1 MENFRLNALHEIFLP
16 HYAHLLDGKVALIL
30 GKKKKKKNNN
40 NKMGMKQ
47 QPKTNIQTYTIK
59 QTHLDQVM
67 HLSFY
72 WEKNNDLTGFF
83 KAFDPP
89 FHIFENLK
97 TWK

>member
-1 MENFRLNALHEIFLP
+1 MLYTQFFSHTMLIYKRERQLLFLE
-16 HYAHLLDGKVALIL
+16 
-30 GKKKKKKNNN
+30 KKKKKKNNN
-40 NKMGMKQ
+40 KMGLKQ

>member
-1 MENFRLNALHEIFLP
+1 MFYTQFFSHTMLIYKRERQLLFLE
-16 HYAHLLDGKVALIL
+16 
-30 GKKKKKKNNN
+30 KKKKNS

-47 QPKTNIQTYTIK
+47 QPKTNIQTHTIK

>member
-1 MENFRLNALHEIFLP
+1 MLYTKFFSHTMLIYKRERQLLFLE
-16 HYAHLLDGKVALIL
+16 
-30 GKKKKKKNNN
+30 KKKKKKNNN
-40 NKMGMKQ
+40 KMGLKQ

>member
-1 MENFRLNALHEIFLP
+1 MLYTQFFSHTMLIYKRERQLLFLE
-16 HYAHLLDGKVALIL
+16 
-30 GKKKKKKNNN
+30 KKKKKKNNN
-40 NKMGMKQ
+40 KMGLKQ

-67 HLSFY
+67 QLSFY

>member
-1 MENFRLNALHEIFLP
+1 MLYTQFFSHTMLIYKRERQLLFL
-16 HYAHLLDGKVALIL
+16 
-30 GKKKKKKNNN
+30 KKKRKKKDS

-47 QPKTNIQTYTIK
+47 QPKTNIQTHTIK

-72 WEKNNDLTGFF
+72 WKKNNDLTGFF

>member
-1 MENFRLNALHEIFLP
+1 MLYTQFFSHTMLIYKRERQLLFLE
-16 HYAHLLDGKVALIL
+16 
-30 GKKKKKKNNN
+30 KKRKKKNNN
-40 NKMGMKQ
+40 KMGLKQ

-67 HLSFY
+67 YLSFY

>member
-1 MENFRLNALHEIFLP
+1 MLYTKFFSHIMLIYKRERQLLFLE
-16 HYAHLLDGKVALIL
+16 
-30 GKKKKKKNNN
+30 KKKKKKNN

-47 QPKTNIQTYTIK
+47 QPKTNIRTHTIK

>member
-1 MENFRLNALHEIFLP
+1 MLYTKFFSHTMLIYKRERQLLFLE
-16 HYAHLLDGKVALIL
+16 
-30 GKKKKKKNNN
+30 KKKKKKNN

-47 QPKTNIQTYTIK
+47 QPKTNKRTHTIK

>member
-1 MENFRLNALHEIFLP
+1 
-16 HYAHLLDGKVALIL
+16 
-30 GKKKKKKNNN
+30 
-40 NKMGMKQ
+40 MGMKQ

-83 KAFDPP
+83 KAFDHLSTSLRILRP
-89 FHIFENLK
+89 ENSQPTNRLGL
-97 TWK
+97 TFFFLLLGR

>member
-1 MENFRLNALHEIFLP
+1 
-16 HYAHLLDGKVALIL
+16 
-30 GKKKKKKNNN
+30 
-40 NKMGMKQ
+40 MGMKQ
-47 QPKTNIQTYTIK
+47 QPKTNIQTHTIK

-72 WEKNNDLTGFF
+72 REKNNDLTGFF

-97 TWK
+97 T